1 MHVAIYEQILD
12 YLAKQIKN
20 TEFEGHVY
28 AVGGC
33 VRDSH
38 IAKNSSDADS
48 IKDIDL
54 VVDLPNGGISLARY
68 LESNGFTK
76 GSIVVYE
83 NYGTVMFHLKQFPD
97 IELEAV
103 QTRKEDYHDAKTR
116 NPETCF
122 GTIQEDCHRRDFTIN
137 ALYYNISEGREYDFN
152 GSSLKDLENGIIDT
166 CGDPD
171 IIFDEDPLRILRA
184 VRFSSRLR
192 YSISK
197 RTKDGI
203 RRHKGRLNI
212 ISQERITDEINKIL
226 SGPYPEIGIELLHTL
241 ELCEIVLPEMT
252 EILAYNLYEVVKTM
266 HNIRVH
272 AVDDKLDQL
281 TMMLTYISYKVNPFI
296 FRASMKRM
304 RYSTDMIDRVFL
316 LASLLDKA
324 IFVSEFRSTV
334 HMRELGYLA
343 KNEENYRMLLAIV
356 EAMNRIWPKMK
367 TDYPR
372 QMFGYTLPANGNDIM
387 EILQIDP
394 GPKIKEIQEDLMHDA
409 FVNPELT
416 KDECLN
422 LIMSRYSIDNK

>member
-1 MHVAIYEQILD
+1 MTAELYDNIMNT
-12 YLAKQIKN
+12 LASYIKRS
-20 TEFEGHVY
+20 EFENHVFS
-28 AVGGC
+28 VGGC
-33 VRDSH
+33 VRD
-38 IAKNSSDADS
+38 KKLGLE

-54 VVDLPNGGISLARY
+54 VVDLPNGGIDLAKY
-68 LESNGFTK
+68 LEKKHYTK

-83 NYGTVMFHLKQFPD
+83 NYGTVMFRLKDYPD

-116 NPETCF
+116 NPVTCF
-122 GTIQEDCHRRDFTIN
+122 GTIEEDCHRRDFTIN
-137 ALYYNISEGREYDFN
+137 ALYYNISEGKEYDFN
-152 GSSLKDLENGIIDT
+152 GNSLKDLEKGVIDT

-184 VRFSSRLR
+184 VRFSSKLG
-192 YSISK
+192 YPISA
-197 RTKDGI
+197 RTKAGI
-203 RRHKGRLNI
+203 RRHKGRLDI

-226 SGPYPEIGIELLHTL
+226 SGPHPEVGMELLHTL

-252 EILAYNLYEVVKTM
+252 EILAYDLYEVVKAV

-281 TMMLTYISYKVNPFI
+281 TMMLAYISYKVNPLI

-324 IFVSEFRSTV
+324 VFVSEFHSTV

-367 TDYPR
+367 TDYPS
-372 QMFGYTLPANGNDIM
+372 QMFRYTLPVNGDDIM
-387 EILQIDP
+387 EILQIGP
-394 GPKIKEIQEDLMHDA
+394 GPKIKEIQEDLIHDV
-409 FVNPELT
+409 FVNPGLSRE
-416 KDECLN
+416 ECIN
-422 LIMSRYSIDNK
+422 LIKIRFGNK